1 VVVYLAVQLAVII
14 VARVVEK
21 AVGALK
27 LTGVNRILGGA
38 AGAFKA
44 ALVLSVTFLVLGR
57 FGIPGES
64 TQDNSSL
71 YGPIAA
77 VLPASW
83 DYVASAMP
91 EVKKISE
98 RFGVEVE
105 DRLAEDQVDEV
116 IDRVKEEVTEEHE
129 EKPRE
134 Q

>member
-1 VVVYLAVQLAVII
+1 
-14 VARVVEK
+14 
-21 AVGALK
+21 
-27 LTGVNRILGGA
+27 
-38 AGAFKA
+38 
-44 ALVLSVTFLVLGR
+44 
-57 FGIPGES
+57 
-64 TQDNSSL
+64 
-71 YGPIAA
+71 
-77 VLPASW
+77 
-83 DYVASAMP
+83 MP